1 MNRFQVK
8 LGHLSNYIRNFSPI
22 KSIAIM
28 ERIVNHPILTIPQEG
43 EHTFLFNGKPVTG
56 MKGFTI
62 AAALHQAGYPV
73 HSHSVNGRNRSLNC
87 GIGKCGAC
95 EMLVDGEVKRIC
107 ITKVDNVKEVSE
119 ITVQNYTT
127 DSQIEPRE
135 EPVEIYRTDVAIIG
149 AGPAGLAC
157 RETLKELGLNS
168 IVIDSN
174 DKIGGQFLMQT
185 HAFFFFE
192 KERRF
197 GGMRGFDIAKT
208 LAGDDHSG
216 IFLHSTVW
224 DILQNKRIAVKD
236 MLNHKNFYVEA
247 QALIVATGAVPFM
260 PTFENDDVPGVYT
273 AAVVQKMMNAEFTL
287 LGKNIL
293 TVGAGNI
300 GYLTSYQLMQAGAKV
315 KAILEAMP
323 REGGFPVQANRIRR
337 LGIPIYTSHMLLKA
351 IPNQDRTGIT
361 GAVVCEC
368 ENFKPIPGTEKVIDG
383 IDVINICTGLIPDNQ
398 LLTKGQYTF
407 GKRCAGVGDAVRIGE
422 GTTAVLRGKQAAYEI
437 AQELGVRFNYNDY
450 LQISKEYIDSQQHPI
465 RIKEESP
472 RPTPERQAQRPFVR
486 LDCLYGF
493 ACNPCSFAC
502 PQKAITK
509 SSTSVTP
516 EIDYEKCTGCMQCVS
531 HCPGLAIFGYDTR
544 KQNLFLPVEYE
555 VEEGAEVWLV
565 DDNGKKQG
573 EGIIEKVLKKP
584 TKTNVAR
591 VKAAGMENDALLN
604 ITGFIVKENYPEEID
619 FKQEPECESETYVCH
634 CEDVSLD
641 ELLSA
646 IGDRKYISVDEVKHI
661 TRLGMG
667 PCRGKR
673 CIPRLR
679 MKLREKG
686 IELVGDATPRA
697 PLSTRFVLGEMYPQR
712 QIADT
717 YKVDSGKQVRKTEV
731 LIAGG
736 GIGGSALFRYFSEAG
751 KKTVLINADR
761 GSSWRNIGGGRPAFS
776 IPELAEIARNNQ
788 TIFEETQKEYDIH
801 YREIR
806 YITFAHDEATYNDLE
821 RSCGWSNAYLIDKKD
836 FQKEVSPYFNTN
848 QNTYFAAQIS
858 QHCWQA
864 TPGRVIDFIRNK
876 GKERQGEVWEDT
888 HLVEVHKN
896 GGKYHVLLYT
906 HDKRYIEYECD
917 HFVNALGY
925 SAERFARM
933 LGLYT
938 GLYPVKHQAL
948 ITHRLPN
955 LGKDGDILDMLIDRR
970 KRNDFSAVYGQ
981 QFAETGQIIAC
992 ASPAVDAKAE
1002 ISNFDELKFN
1012 TRRFM
1017 EIISEVFCDWIPSLA
1032 TVPVQATWSGYY
1044 VEPRYIIDPDNGLFV
1059 GLQGHGFMLAQY
1071 LAKLYV
1077 DKALGRTVPD
1087 YMERLRLDGDG
1098 ISEKAFK

>member
-1 MNRFQVK
+1 
-8 LGHLSNYIRNFSPI
+8 
-22 KSIAIM
+22 M

-323 REGGFPVQANRIRR
+323 HEGGFPVQANRIRR

-516 EIDYEKCTGCMQCVS
+516 EINYEKCTGCMQCVS

-555 VEEGAEVWLV
+555 VEVGAEVWLV

-641 ELLSA
+641 KLLSA

-736 GIGGSALFRYFSEAG
+736 GIGGSALFRYFAEAG
-751 KKTVLINADR
+751 KKTALINADR

-876 GKERQGEVWEDT
+876 GKERQGEVLEDT

-955 LGKDGDILDMLIDRR
+955 LGKNGDILDMLIDRR

>member
-1 MNRFQVK
+1 
-8 LGHLSNYIRNFSPI
+8 
-22 KSIAIM
+22 M

-323 REGGFPVQANRIRR
+323 HEGGFPVQANRIRR

-472 RPTPERQAQRPFVR
+472 RPTPERQAQLPFVR

-736 GIGGSALFRYFSEAG
+736 GIGGSALFRYFAEAG

-955 LGKDGDILDMLIDRR
+955 LGKNGDILDMLIDRR

>member
-1 MNRFQVK
+1 
-8 LGHLSNYIRNFSPI
+8 
-22 KSIAIM
+22 M

-351 IPNQDRTGIT
+351 IPNLDRTGIT

-955 LGKDGDILDMLIDRR
+955 LGKNGDILDMLIDRR

>member
-1 MNRFQVK
+1 
-8 LGHLSNYIRNFSPI
+8 
-22 KSIAIM
+22 M

-95 EMLVDGEVKRIC
+95 EMLVDGEVNRIC

-323 REGGFPVQANRIRR
+323 HEGGFPVQANRIRR

-736 GIGGSALFRYFSEAG
+736 GIGGSALFRYFAEAG
-751 KKTVLINADR
+751 KKTALINADR

-876 GKERQGEVWEDT
+876 GKERQGEVLEDT

>member
-1 MNRFQVK
+1 
-8 LGHLSNYIRNFSPI
+8 
-22 KSIAIM
+22 M

-323 REGGFPVQANRIRR
+323 HEGGFPVQANRIRR

-437 AQELGVRFNYNDY
+437 AQELGARFNYNDY

-516 EIDYEKCTGCMQCVS
+516 EINYEKCTGCMQCVS

-736 GIGGSALFRYFSEAG
+736 GIGGSALFRYFAEAG

>member
-1 MNRFQVK
+1 
-8 LGHLSNYIRNFSPI
+8 
-22 KSIAIM
+22 M

-323 REGGFPVQANRIRR
+323 HEGGFPVQANRIRR

-573 EGIIEKVLKKP
+573 KGIIEKVLKKP

-736 GIGGSALFRYFSEAG
+736 GIGGSALFRYFAEAG
-751 KKTVLINADR
+751 KKTALINADR

-876 GKERQGEVWEDT
+876 GKERQGEVLEDT

>member
-1 MNRFQVK
+1 
-8 LGHLSNYIRNFSPI
+8 
-22 KSIAIM
+22 M

-323 REGGFPVQANRIRR
+323 HEGGFPVQANRIRR

-516 EIDYEKCTGCMQCVS
+516 EINYEKCTGCMQCVS

-555 VEEGAEVWLV
+555 VEVGAEVWLV

-573 EGIIEKVLKKP
+573 EGIIEKVLKMP

-736 GIGGSALFRYFSEAG
+736 GIGGSALFRYFAEAG
-751 KKTVLINADR
+751 KKTALINADR

-776 IPELAEIARNNQ
+776 IPELAEIACNNQ

-876 GKERQGEVWEDT
+876 GKERQGEVLEDT

>member
-1 MNRFQVK
+1 
-8 LGHLSNYIRNFSPI
+8 
-22 KSIAIM
+22 M

-107 ITKVDNVKEVSE
+107 ITKIDNVKEVSE

-323 REGGFPVQANRIRR
+323 HEGGFPVQANRIRR

-351 IPNQDRTGIT
+351 IPNLDRTGIT

-516 EIDYEKCTGCMQCVS
+516 EINYEKCTGCMQCVS

-736 GIGGSALFRYFSEAG
+736 GIGGSALFRYFAEAG
-751 KKTVLINADR
+751 KKTALINADR

-876 GKERQGEVWEDT
+876 GKERQGEVLEDT

>member
-1 MNRFQVK
+1 
-8 LGHLSNYIRNFSPI
+8 
-22 KSIAIM
+22 M

-323 REGGFPVQANRIRR
+323 HEGGFPVQANRIRR

-351 IPNQDRTGIT
+351 IPDLDRTGIT

-516 EIDYEKCTGCMQCVS
+516 EINYEKCTGCMQCVS

-555 VEEGAEVWLV
+555 VEVGAEVWLV

-736 GIGGSALFRYFSEAG
+736 GIGGSALFRYFAEAG
-751 KKTVLINADR
+751 KKTALINADR

-876 GKERQGEVWEDT
+876 GKERQGEVLEDT

>member
-1 MNRFQVK
+1 
-8 LGHLSNYIRNFSPI
+8 
-22 KSIAIM
+22 M

-174 DKIGGQFLMQT
+174 DNIGGQFLMQT

-323 REGGFPVQANRIRR
+323 HEGGFPVQANRIRR

-472 RPTPERQAQRPFVR
+472 RPTPERQAQRPVVR

-736 GIGGSALFRYFSEAG
+736 GIGGSALFRYFAEAG
-751 KKTVLINADR
+751 KKTALINADR

-876 GKERQGEVWEDT
+876 GKERQGEVLEDT

-955 LGKDGDILDMLIDRR
+955 LGKNGDILDMLIDRR

>member
-1 MNRFQVK
+1 
-8 LGHLSNYIRNFSPI
+8 
-22 KSIAIM
+22 M

-323 REGGFPVQANRIRR
+323 HEGGFPVQANRIRR

-736 GIGGSALFRYFSEAG
+736 GIGGSALFRYFAEAG
-751 KKTVLINADR
+751 KKTALINADR

-876 GKERQGEVWEDT
+876 GKERQGEVLEDT

-970 KRNDFSAVYGQ
+970 KRNDFSAVYGE

>member
-1 MNRFQVK
+1 
-8 LGHLSNYIRNFSPI
+8 
-22 KSIAIM
+22 M

-208 LAGDDHSG
+208 LAGDDHFG

-323 REGGFPVQANRIRR
+323 HEGGFPVQANRIRR

-502 PQKAITK
+502 PQKAIIK

-736 GIGGSALFRYFSEAG
+736 GIGGSALFRYFAEAG
-751 KKTVLINADR
+751 KKTALINADR

-788 TIFEETQKEYDIH
+788 TIFEETQK
-801 YREIR
+801 
-806 YITFAHDEATYNDLE
+806 
-821 RSCGWSNAYLIDKKD
+821 
-836 FQKEVSPYFNTN
+836 
-848 QNTYFAAQIS
+848 
-858 QHCWQA
+858 
-864 TPGRVIDFIRNK
+864 
-876 GKERQGEVWEDT
+876 
-888 HLVEVHKN
+888 
-896 GGKYHVLLYT
+896 
-906 HDKRYIEYECD
+906 
-917 HFVNALGY
+917 
-925 SAERFARM
+925 
-933 LGLYT
+933 
-938 GLYPVKHQAL
+938 
-948 ITHRLPN
+948 
-955 LGKDGDILDMLIDRR
+955 
-970 KRNDFSAVYGQ
+970 
-981 QFAETGQIIAC
+981 
-992 ASPAVDAKAE
+992 
-1002 ISNFDELKFN
+1002 
-1012 TRRFM
+1012 
-1017 EIISEVFCDWIPSLA
+1017 
-1032 TVPVQATWSGYY
+1032 
-1044 VEPRYIIDPDNGLFV
+1044 
-1059 GLQGHGFMLAQY
+1059 
-1071 LAKLYV
+1071 
-1077 DKALGRTVPD
+1077 
-1087 YMERLRLDGDG
+1087 
-1098 ISEKAFK
+1098 

>member
-1 MNRFQVK
+1 
-8 LGHLSNYIRNFSPI
+8 
-22 KSIAIM
+22 M

-323 REGGFPVQANRIRR
+323 HEGGFPVQANRIRR

-472 RPTPERQAQRPFVR
+472 RPTPERQAQLPFVR

-555 VEEGAEVWLV
+555 VEVGAEVWLV

-573 EGIIEKVLKKP
+573 EGIIEKVLKMP

-736 GIGGSALFRYFSEAG
+736 GIGGSALFRYFAEAG

>member
-1 MNRFQVK
+1 
-8 LGHLSNYIRNFSPI
+8 
-22 KSIAIM
+22 
-28 ERIVNHPILTIPQEG
+28 
-43 EHTFLFNGKPVTG
+43 
-56 MKGFTI
+56 
-62 AAALHQAGYPV
+62 
-73 HSHSVNGRNRSLNC
+73 
-87 GIGKCGAC
+87 
-95 EMLVDGEVKRIC
+95 
-107 ITKVDNVKEVSE
+107 
-119 ITVQNYTT
+119 
-127 DSQIEPRE
+127 
-135 EPVEIYRTDVAIIG
+135 
-149 AGPAGLAC
+149 
-157 RETLKELGLNS
+157 
-168 IVIDSN
+168 
-174 DKIGGQFLMQT
+174 
-185 HAFFFFE
+185 
-192 KERRF
+192 
-197 GGMRGFDIAKT
+197 
-208 LAGDDHSG
+208 
-216 IFLHSTVW
+216 
-224 DILQNKRIAVKD
+224 
-236 MLNHKNFYVEA
+236 
-247 QALIVATGAVPFM
+247 
-260 PTFENDDVPGVYT
+260 
-273 AAVVQKMMNAEFTL
+273 
-287 LGKNIL
+287 
-293 TVGAGNI
+293 
-300 GYLTSYQLMQAGAKV
+300 MQAGAKV

-323 REGGFPVQANRIRR
+323 HEGGFPVQANRIRR

-736 GIGGSALFRYFSEAG
+736 GIGGSALFRYFAEAG
-751 KKTVLINADR
+751 KKTALINADR

-836 FQKEVSPYFNTN
+836 FQKEVSHYFNTN

-876 GKERQGEVWEDT
+876 GKERQGEVLEDT

-933 LGLYT
+933 LGLYA

>member
-1 MNRFQVK
+1 
-8 LGHLSNYIRNFSPI
+8 
-22 KSIAIM
+22 M

-293 TVGAGNI
+293 TIGAGNI

-323 REGGFPVQANRIRR
+323 HEGGFPVQANRIRR

-351 IPNQDRTGIT
+351 IPNQDWTGIT

-736 GIGGSALFRYFSEAG
+736 GIGGSALFRYFAEAG
-751 KKTVLINADR
+751 KKTALINADR

-876 GKERQGEVWEDT
+876 GKERQGEVLEDT

>member
-1 MNRFQVK
+1 
-8 LGHLSNYIRNFSPI
+8 
-22 KSIAIM
+22 M

-323 REGGFPVQANRIRR
+323 HEGGFPVQANRIRR

-450 LQISKEYIDSQQHPI
+450 LQMSKEYIDSQQHPI

-736 GIGGSALFRYFSEAG
+736 GIGGSALFRYFAEAG
-751 KKTVLINADR
+751 KKTALINADR

-876 GKERQGEVWEDT
+876 GKERQGEVLEDT

>member
-1 MNRFQVK
+1 
-8 LGHLSNYIRNFSPI
+8 
-22 KSIAIM
+22 M

-119 ITVQNYTT
+119 ITIQNYTT
-127 DSQIEPRE
+127 DSQIEPRK

-192 KERRF
+192 KEQRF

-247 QALIVATGAVPFM
+247 QALVVATGAVPFM

-337 LGIPIYTSHMLLKA
+337 LGIPVYTSHMLLKA
-351 IPNQDRTGIT
+351 IPNKDRTGIT

-437 AQELGVRFNYNDY
+437 TQELGVRFNYNDY

-465 RIKEESP
+465 RIKEEAP
-472 RPTPERQAQRPFVR
+472 KPTPERQAQRPFVR

-531 HCPGLAIFGYDTR
+531 HCPGLAIFGYDIR

-712 QIADT
+712 QIADS
-717 YKVDSGKQVRKTEV
+717 YKVDSGKQIRKTEV

-736 GIGGSALFRYFSEAG
+736 GIGGSALFRYFAEAG

-836 FQKEVSPYFNTN
+836 FRKEVSPYFNAN

-858 QHCWQA
+858 RHCWQA

-876 GKERQGEVWEDT
+876 GKERQGEVLEDT
-888 HLVEVHKN
+888 RLVEVHKS

-906 HDKRYIEYECD
+906 HDKQYIEYECD

-1071 LAKLYV
+1071 LAKQYV

>member
-1 MNRFQVK
+1 
-8 LGHLSNYIRNFSPI
+8 
-22 KSIAIM
+22 M

-323 REGGFPVQANRIRR
+323 HEGGFPVQANRIRR

-555 VEEGAEVWLV
+555 VEVGAEVWLV

-736 GIGGSALFRYFSEAG
+736 GIGGSALFRYFAEAG
-751 KKTVLINADR
+751 KKTALINADR

-876 GKERQGEVWEDT
+876 GKERQGEVLEDT

>member
-1 MNRFQVK
+1 
-8 LGHLSNYIRNFSPI
+8 
-22 KSIAIM
+22 M

-323 REGGFPVQANRIRR
+323 HEGGFPVQANRIRR

-736 GIGGSALFRYFSEAG
+736 GIGGSALFRYFAEAG
-751 KKTVLINADR
+751 KKTALINADR

-876 GKERQGEVWEDT
+876 GKERQGEVLEDT

-1071 LAKLYV
+1071 LAKLYL

>member
-1 MNRFQVK
+1 
-8 LGHLSNYIRNFSPI
+8 
-22 KSIAIM
+22 M

-323 REGGFPVQANRIRR
+323 HEGGFPVQANRIRR

-736 GIGGSALFRYFSEAG
+736 GIGGSALFRYFAEAG

-906 HDKRYIEYECD
+906 HDKRCIEYECD

-1077 DKALGRTVPD
+1077 DKALGHTVPD

>member
-1 MNRFQVK
+1 
-8 LGHLSNYIRNFSPI
+8 
-22 KSIAIM
+22 M

-273 AAVVQKMMNAEFTL
+273 AAVIQKMMNAEFTL

>member
-1 MNRFQVK
+1 
-8 LGHLSNYIRNFSPI
+8 
-22 KSIAIM
+22 M

-555 VEEGAEVWLV
+555 VEVGAEVWLV

-573 EGIIEKVLKKP
+573 EGIIEKVLKMP

>member
-1 MNRFQVK
+1 
-8 LGHLSNYIRNFSPI
+8 
-22 KSIAIM
+22 M

-323 REGGFPVQANRIRR
+323 HEGGFPVQANRIRR

-736 GIGGSALFRYFSEAG
+736 GIGGSALFRYFAEAG
-751 KKTVLINADR
+751 KKTALINADR

-955 LGKDGDILDMLIDRR
+955 LGKNGDILDMLIDRR

>member
-1 MNRFQVK
+1 M
-8 LGHLSNYIRNFSPI
+8 G
-22 KSIAIM
+22 
-28 ERIVNHPILTIPQEG
+28 RIVNHPILTIPQEE

-95 EMLVDGEVKRIC
+95 EMMVDGEVKRIC
-107 ITKVDNVKEVSE
+107 ITRVDGVKEVSE
-119 ITVQNYTT
+119 IIAQDLAVNTV
-127 DSQIEPRE
+127 IEPRK
-135 EPVEIYRTDVAIIG
+135 EPVEVYRTDVAIIG

-157 RETLKELGLNS
+157 RETLKELGLHS

-192 KERRF
+192 KEQRF

-208 LAGDDHSG
+208 LAGEDQSG

-236 MLNHKNFYVEA
+236 LYTHKNFYVEA
-247 QALIVATGAVPFM
+247 QALVIATGAVPFM

-300 GYLTSYQLMQAGAKV
+300 GYLTSYQLMQAGGKV

-337 LGIPIYTSHMLLKA
+337 LGIPIHTSHMLLKA
-351 IPNQDRTGIT
+351 IPNEDRTGIT

-368 ENFKPIPGTEKVIDG
+368 ENFKPIPGTEKMIDG

-398 LLTKGQYTF
+398 LLTKGQHVF

-422 GTTAVLRGKQAAYEI
+422 GTTAVLRGKQAAFEI
-437 AQELGVRFNYNDY
+437 AQELDVRFNYNDY
-450 LQISKEYIDSQQHPI
+450 LQVSKEYIDSQQHPV
-465 RIKEESP
+465 RIKEEAS
-472 RPTPERQAQRPFVR
+472 RPTAERQAARPFVR

-555 VEEGAEVWLV
+555 VEEGSEVWLV
-565 DDNGKKQG
+565 DDNGRKQG
-573 EGIIEKVLKKP
+573 EGVIEKVLRKP

-591 VKAAGMENDALLN
+591 VKATGMDKEALLD
-604 ITGFIVKENYPEEID
+604 ITGFIVKKDYPED
-619 FKQEPECESETYVCH
+619 LTFKQEPECTSETYVCH

-641 ELLSA
+641 ELLTA

-712 QIADT
+712 QIADS
-717 YKVDSGKQVRKTEV
+717 YKVDSGKQVLKTEV

-736 GIGGSALFRYFSEAG
+736 GIGGSALFRYFAEAG
-751 KKTVLINADR
+751 KKTVLVNADR

-776 IPELAEIARNNQ
+776 VPELAEIARYNQ
-788 TIFEETQKEYDIH
+788 EIFEDTQKEYDIH

-821 RSCGWSNAYLIDKKD
+821 RSCSWSNAYLIDKKD
-836 FQKEVSPYFNTN
+836 FRKEVSPFFNAS
-848 QNTYFAAQIS
+848 QNTYFAAQVS
-858 QHCWQA
+858 RHCWQA
-864 TPGRVIDFIRNK
+864 TPGRVIDFIRDK
-876 GKERQGEVWEDT
+876 GKECDGEILEDT
-888 HLVEVHKN
+888 RLVEVHKE

-1032 TVPVQATWSGYY
+1032 AVPVQATWSGYY
-1044 VEPRYIIDPDNGLFV
+1044 VEPRYIIDPDKGLFV

-1077 DKALGRTVPD
+1077 DEALGRMVPD
-1087 YMERLRLDGDG
+1087 YMKQLRLDGEG

>member
-1 MNRFQVK
+1 
-8 LGHLSNYIRNFSPI
+8 
-22 KSIAIM
+22 M

-127 DSQIEPRE
+127 DSQIEHRE

-323 REGGFPVQANRIRR
+323 HEGGFPVQANRIRR

-736 GIGGSALFRYFSEAG
+736 GIGGSALFRYFAEAG
-751 KKTVLINADR
+751 KKTALINADR

-876 GKERQGEVWEDT
+876 GKERQGEVLEDT

>member
-1 MNRFQVK
+1 
-8 LGHLSNYIRNFSPI
+8 
-22 KSIAIM
+22 M

-273 AAVVQKMMNAEFTL
+273 AAVVQKMMNAEFPL

-323 REGGFPVQANRIRR
+323 HEGGFPVQANRIRR

-351 IPNQDRTGIT
+351 IPDLDRTGIT

-472 RPTPERQAQRPFVR
+472 RPTPERQAQLPFVR

-516 EIDYEKCTGCMQCVS
+516 EINYEKCTGCMQCVS

-573 EGIIEKVLKKP
+573 EGIIEKVLKMP

-736 GIGGSALFRYFSEAG
+736 GIGGSALFRYFAEAG

-776 IPELAEIARNNQ
+776 IPELAEIACNNQ

-955 LGKDGDILDMLIDRR
+955 LGKNGDILDMLIDRR

>member
-1 MNRFQVK
+1 
-8 LGHLSNYIRNFSPI
+8 
-22 KSIAIM
+22 M

-323 REGGFPVQANRIRR
+323 HEGGFPVQANRIRR

-697 PLSTRFVLGEMYPQR
+697 PLSTRFVLGVMYPQR

-736 GIGGSALFRYFSEAG
+736 GIGGSALFRYFAEAG
-751 KKTVLINADR
+751 KKTALINADR

-876 GKERQGEVWEDT
+876 GKERQGEVLEDT

>member
-1 MNRFQVK
+1 
-8 LGHLSNYIRNFSPI
+8 
-22 KSIAIM
+22 M

-119 ITVQNYTT
+119 ITYRTNYTT

-323 REGGFPVQANRIRR
+323 HEGGFPVQANRIRR

-736 GIGGSALFRYFSEAG
+736 GIGGSALFRYFAEAG
-751 KKTVLINADR
+751 KKTALINADR

-876 GKERQGEVWEDT
+876 GKERQGEVLEDT

>member
-1 MNRFQVK
+1 
-8 LGHLSNYIRNFSPI
+8 
-22 KSIAIM
+22 M

-323 REGGFPVQANRIRR
+323 HEGGFPVQANRIRR

-437 AQELGVRFNYNDY
+437 AQELGARFNYNDY

-736 GIGGSALFRYFSEAG
+736 GIGGSALFRYFAEAG

-981 QFAETGQIIAC
+981 QFAEAGQIIAC

>member
-1 MNRFQVK
+1 
-8 LGHLSNYIRNFSPI
+8 
-22 KSIAIM
+22 M

-876 GKERQGEVWEDT
+876 GKERQGEVLEDT

-955 LGKDGDILDMLIDRR
+955 LGKDGNILDMLIDRR

>member
-1 MNRFQVK
+1 
-8 LGHLSNYIRNFSPI
+8 
-22 KSIAIM
+22 M

-697 PLSTRFVLGEMYPQR
+697 PLSTRFILGEMYPQR

>member
-1 MNRFQVK
+1 
-8 LGHLSNYIRNFSPI
+8 
-22 KSIAIM
+22 M

-323 REGGFPVQANRIRR
+323 HEGGFPVQANRIRR

-516 EIDYEKCTGCMQCVS
+516 EINYEKCTGCMQCVS

-736 GIGGSALFRYFSEAG
+736 GIGGSALFRYFAEAG
-751 KKTVLINADR
+751 KKTALINADR

-876 GKERQGEVWEDT
+876 GKERQGEVLEDT

-955 LGKDGDILDMLIDRR
+955 LGKNGDILDMLIDRR

>member
-1 MNRFQVK
+1 
-8 LGHLSNYIRNFSPI
+8 
-22 KSIAIM
+22 M

-323 REGGFPVQANRIRR
+323 HEGGFPVQANRIRR

-383 IDVINICTGLIPDNQ
+383 IDVINICTGLIPHNQ

-736 GIGGSALFRYFSEAG
+736 GIGGSALFRYFAEAG
-751 KKTVLINADR
+751 KKTALINADR

-876 GKERQGEVWEDT
+876 GKERQGEVLEDT

>member
-1 MNRFQVK
+1 
-8 LGHLSNYIRNFSPI
+8 
-22 KSIAIM
+22 M

-323 REGGFPVQANRIRR
+323 HEGGFPVQANRIRR

-736 GIGGSALFRYFSEAG
+736 GIGGSALFRYFAEAG
-751 KKTVLINADR
+751 KKTALINADR

-876 GKERQGEVWEDT
+876 GKERQGEVLEDT
-888 HLVEVHKN
+888 DLVEVHKN

>member
-1 MNRFQVK
+1 
-8 LGHLSNYIRNFSPI
+8 
-22 KSIAIM
+22 M

-273 AAVVQKMMNAEFTL
+273 AAVVQKMMNAESTL

>member
-1 MNRFQVK
+1 
-8 LGHLSNYIRNFSPI
+8 
-22 KSIAIM
+22 M

-323 REGGFPVQANRIRR
+323 HEGGFPVQANRIRR

-351 IPNQDRTGIT
+351 IPNLDRTGIT

-555 VEEGAEVWLV
+555 VEVGAEVWLV

-736 GIGGSALFRYFSEAG
+736 GIGGSALFRYFAEAG
-751 KKTVLINADR
+751 KKTALINADR

-876 GKERQGEVWEDT
+876 GKERQGEVLEDT

-955 LGKDGDILDMLIDRR
+955 LGKNGDILDMLIDRR